1 MSSETVNIPFEE
13 VTGFT
18 ALCAAA
24 RRAAKAKPLSRETA
38 RFLLDLEPEVL
49 QLERELHDG
58 SYRPGAFRTFR
69 IRDPKPRTISA
80 APFRD
85 RVVHHA
91 LCAALEPFFERE
103 AIDDSYACRRGK
115 GTRAAIRRVQELA
128 RQHSHVLKLDI
139 EHFFET
145 TDHRVLGEMLKDLI
159 GDGRVLE
166 LAQLFVSHG
175 APGSP
180 TGKGLPIGNLTS
192 QHFANFYL
200 SGLDREISRMPE
212 VGGYCRYMDDI
223 LVFGDEKTRLWRAH
237 EQVEQFLSEQLK
249 LRLRGAVTR
258 LIPVSE
264 GILFLGFAIWPGL
277 IRFDPNRARRFRR
290 RFRALDEALD
300 AEATGEDDAARS
312 AQSLLGWADHG
323 DTFAFRRSFFQRRH
337 R

>member
-1 MSSETVNIPFEE
+1 MSSEIVTVRFEE
-13 VTGFT
+13 VTSFSV
-18 ALCAAA
+18 LCAAA

-38 RFLLDLEPEVL
+38 RFLLDLEPEVFQL
-49 QLERELHDG
+49 QRELHDG
-58 SYRPGAFRTFR
+58 IYRPGPFRTFR

-166 LAQLFVSHG
+166 LAELFVSHG

-180 TGKGLPIGNLTS
+180 SGKGLPIGNLTS
-192 QHFANFYL
+192 QHYANLYL
-200 SGLDREISRMPE
+200 SGLDREISGMAE

-223 LVFGDEKTRLWRAH
+223 LILGDEKAALWRAH
-237 EQVEQFLSEQLK
+237 ERVEQFLSGQLK
-249 LRLRGAVTR
+249 LRLRAAVTR
-258 LIPVSE
+258 LLPITE
-264 GILFLGFAIWPGL
+264 GIPFLGFVIWPGL
-277 IRFDPNRARRFRR
+277 IRFDPRRARRFRR
-290 RFRALDEALD
+290 RFRALQKALD
-300 AEATGEDDAARS
+300 AGSVGEDDATRS
-312 AQSLLGWADHG
+312 AQSLLGWAAHG
-323 DTFAFRRSFFQRRH
+323 DTLRFRRSFFGERR
-337 R
+337 